1 MKIIKYKKVNQ
12 RHMIFG
18 IPVVPPF
25 SPRTSC
31 ESKSKKR
38 DAGFYS
44 KIEDFS
50 KIRGGIMNKVIS
62 YIILFLIFTAPML
75 AHNDMTAD
83 EIINTM
89 TETMNPEQSQ
99 GTMKMTIVTTSGEE
113 RTFEYEMFSKDKGD
127 KSLMKYLY
135 PSRVKGQT
143 ILMLNDANDIWT
155 FFPKTKRIRKL
166 ATHAKKQKLEGS
178 DFSYE
183 DMGASNEFIEEYN
196 SVRLND
202 EKIQGRTCYKLELT
216 RKPESS
222 AGYSRLVVWVDKEY
236 LVPLMIDYYHDDDP
250 KLLEKQLTLSDIQ
263 LVDGIYT
270 PLKMVMYNK
279 LDATHTSMEI
289 TDITYEVD
297 LPDDLFTEMGMQK

>member
-1 MKIIKYKKVNQ
+1 MKIIKHKQVNQ
-12 RHMIFG
+12 KPLVIWGNCCGG
-18 IPVVPPF
+18 IV
-25 SPRTSC
+25 
-31 ESKSKKR
+31 
-38 DAGFYS
+38 S
-44 KIEDFS
+44 KIISCSALFF
-50 KIRGGIMNKVIS
+50 VIA
-62 YIILFLIFTAPML
+62 IPMCGQTE
-75 AHNDMTAD
+75 MTAE
-83 EIINTM
+83 EIIQTM
-89 TETMNPEQSQ
+89 TETMNPKQSQ

-113 RTFEYEMFSKDKGD
+113 RTFEYETFSKDKGD

-155 FFPKTKRIRKL
+155 FFPKTKRVRKL

-202 EKIQGRTCYKLELT
+202 EKKEGRACYKLELT

-250 KLLEKQLTLSDIQ
+250 ELWEKQLILSEIQ
-263 LVDGIYT
+263 LIDGIYT
-270 PLKMVMYNK
+270 PMKVVMYNK